1 MLAGNLF
8 AVLLME
14 QCSPLAG
21 RRKCEALLFCRIY
34 FLVGA
39 QIIFLAHNQ
48 TLTLSN
54 RILGEKIIF
63 IMSTWRI
70 PLSRLQTFYAT
81 TRLILSESNCIER
94 SITISRVFP

>member
-54 RILGEKIIF
+54 RILGKL
-63 IMSTWRI
+63 
-70 PLSRLQTFYAT
+70 LSIVY
-81 TRLILSESNCIER
+81 ILGAFRCLDFKHF
-94 SITISRVFP
+94 TQQPA